1 MNLHSGISSEI
12 RSRIIAVAEQLY
24 LDANSER
31 FPTVDQVRRAA
42 RADMNSTSTVMKE
55 WRRQQTAAPA
65 AVAVAI
71 PERVGEAMNT
81 ALAAVWHEAQEL
93 ANESL
98 AAAKQAWETERLE
111 ADAMRVELAEAY
123 EQQAQELEAAQ
134 TARSGLQESNEALAL
149 ELTAK
154 NTAINGLTAQLS
166 DVQHTERSA
175 QERIEELKAE
185 LAEQKNH
192 TEQQAQQYRTE
203 LAAQQ
208 AQWAQEADA
217 HRAELAAER
226 NQLEQ
231 QRVAHAEKLASL
243 QQQRTAL
250 EQELVTV
257 TVRAETQREAAEQQQ
272 HAAAAQLNT
281 LTAELNDMRKEN
293 TLVRESA
300 AGLGGK
306 LDAVTAQ
313 NKALMAV
320 IEVNKTA
327 KD

>member
-1 MNLHSGISSEI
+1 MNHHSGISSEI

-111 ADAMRVELAEAY
+111 ADAMRAELAEAY
-123 EQQAQELEAAQ
+123 EQQAQELDAAHSEL
-134 TARSGLQESNEALAL
+134 SGAQEKNHLITR
-149 ELTAK
+149 ELTDK
-154 NTAINGLTAQLS
+154 HTAINALTAQLS

-175 QERIEELKAE
+175 QARIEELKAE

-192 TEQQAQQYRTE
+192 IEQQAQQYRTE
-203 LAAQQ
+203 LTAQQ

-217 HRAELAAER
+217 HRTELAAER

-231 QRVAHAEKLASL
+231 QRLAHAEKLATL
-243 QQQRTAL
+243 QQQHAAL

-257 TVRAETQREAAEQQQ
+257 TVRTETQQEAAQQQQ
-272 HAAAAQLNT
+272 HAAVAQLNA

-293 TLVRESA
+293 ALVRESA
-300 AGLGGK
+300 AELGGK

-313 NKALMAV
+313 NKELMAV
-320 IEVNKTA
+320 IKVSKTV
-327 KD
+327 D

>member
-1 MNLHSGISSEI
+1 MNHSGISSEI

-81 ALAAVWHEAQEL
+81 ALAAVWHEAQDL

-111 ADAMRVELAEAY
+111 AEAMRLELAEAY

-134 TARSGLQESNEALAL
+134 AALSGLQENNDAFAL
-149 ELTAK
+149 ELIDK
-154 NTAINGLTAQLS
+154 NTAISSLTAQLS
-166 DVQHTERSA
+166 DVQNTERSA
-175 QERIEELKAE
+175 QMRIEELKD
-185 LAEQKNH
+185 
-192 TEQQAQQYRTE
+192 E

-208 AQWAQEADA
+208 AQWAQKTDA
-217 HRAELAAER
+217 YRAELAAGR

-243 QQQRTAL
+243 QQQQAAV

-257 TVRAETQREAAEQQQ
+257 TVRAETQREAAQQQQ
-272 HAAAAQLNT
+272 HAVGAQLHA
-281 LTAELNDMRKEN
+281 LTAELDEMRKEN

-300 AGLGGK
+300 AGLAGK
-306 LDAVTAQ
+306 LDVVTAQ
-313 NKALMAV
+313 NKELMAV
-320 IEVNKTA
+320 IKEHKPA